1 MANMSYCRFENT
13 ANDLGDCI
21 DAIHDWKEN
30 CKDLSSHE
38 VNALRDLLDGA
49 KEIIELED
57 EIANILD
64 YNVEKIEEYGNKS
77 NNKSS

>member
-13 ANDLGDCI
+13 VGDLDDCI
-21 DAIHDWKEN
+21 NAIHDWEED
-30 CKDLSSHE
+30 CKDLSSYE
-38 VNALRDLLDGA
+38 ISALEDLLEQA
-49 KEIIELED
+49 REIIELED

-77 NNKSS
+77 NNKNS